1 MAVSFQEDEFLE
13 AAVAAIPRIAELIA
27 ALPSEDRAGALE
39 MAESSIP
46 AKRRGIRLCRIGG
59 LGIGQ
64 PPSCVSCRT
73 G

>member
-1 MAVSFQEDEFLE
+1 MAVSSQEDEFLE

-39 MAESSIP
+39 GRSVDSCKAPRNSVVP
-46 AKRRGIRLCRIGG
+46 NRGLRIG
-59 LGIGQ
+59 Q
-64 PPSCVSCRT
+64 QRSCESCRA